1 MRIGAITKT
10 HGLKGG
16 LKVYPTTDDPA
27 KFAAGQACVLD
38 AKSGKIPVTIK
49 SASLFKKVFIVTFEE
64 FSDINEVEV
73 FKGCDLL
80 VARDDDEELGD
91 DEYYVDDLIGM
102 TVTDEDGQE
111 LGTLTEVM
119 VTGANDVY
127 VVTGGQGEILI
138 PAIHD
143 CILSVSVEEK
153 AMRVHLLPGLVQ

>member
-16 LKVYPTTDDPA
+16 LKVFPTTDDPA
-27 KFAAGQACVLD
+27 KFSAGQECLID
-38 AKSGKIPVTIK
+38 AKSGRIPVTIR
-49 SASLFKKVFIVTFEE
+49 SASMFKKLFIVTFEE
-64 FSDINEVEV
+64 YSDINEVEI

-80 VARDDDEELGD
+80 VERDGDEALGE

-127 VVTGGQGEILI
+127 VVQGGSGEILI

-143 CILSVSVEEK
+143 CIRSVSVEEK
-153 AMRVHLLPGLVQ
+153 VMKVHLLPGLVS

>member
-16 LKVYPTTDDPA
+16 LKVFPTTDDPA
-27 KFAAGQACVLD
+27 KFSAGQEGLID
-38 AKSGKIPVTIK
+38 AKSGRIPVTIR
-49 SASLFKKVFIVTFEE
+49 SASMFKKLFIVTFEE
-64 FSDINEVEV
+64 YSDINEVEI

-80 VARDDDEELGD
+80 VERDGDEALGE

-111 LGTLTEVM
+111 LGTLTE
-119 VTGANDVY
+119 DVY
-127 VVTGGQGEILI
+127 VVQGGSGEILI

-143 CILSVSVEEK
+143 CIRSVSVEEK
-153 AMRVHLLPGLVQ
+153 VMKVHLLPGLVS